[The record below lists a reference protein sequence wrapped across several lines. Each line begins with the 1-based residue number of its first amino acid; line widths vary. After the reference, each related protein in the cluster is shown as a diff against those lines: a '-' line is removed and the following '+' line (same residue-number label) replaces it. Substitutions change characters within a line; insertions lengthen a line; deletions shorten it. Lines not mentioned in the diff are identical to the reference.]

1 MILKH
6 YSLKLIFESAS
17 DYFVDYINHL
27 LNLINTFLVIQ
38 VKLQMYILLMRKI
51 AFDKLLITG
60 DFNAQG
66 GEKCSETF
74 LNKHELKSFNNEA
87 TCYRNPNQ
95 PSCIDLILTNSPR
108 NFFSTE
114 TYFTG
119 IPDCHKLVLF
129 VSKPT
134 FSKAVPKEM
143 MYRDYKNFDQDIYSQ
158 ELCTSLSS
166 ETVLDY
172 NSFEENFV
180 GVLNK
185 YAPLRIH

>member
-1 MILKH
+1 M
-6 YSLKLIFESAS
+6 
-17 DYFVDYINHL
+17 
-27 LNLINTFLVIQ
+27 
-38 VKLQMYILLMRKI
+38 
-51 AFDKLLITG
+51 
-60 DFNAQG
+60 
-66 GEKCSETF
+66 
-74 LNKHELKSFNNEA
+74 
-87 TCYRNPNQ
+87 
-95 PSCIDLILTNSPR
+95 TNSPR
-108 NFFSTE
+108 NFFNTE

-119 IPDCHKLVLF
+119 IPDWHKLVLF

-172 NSFEENFV
+172 KSFEENFL